1 MARYREANC
10 KLCRR
15 EGEKLFLKGTRCY
28 SEKCAFDRRAYSP
41 GEHGRTMTMRRK
53 GSEYAIRLREKQ
65 KVRKIYGIL
74 ERQFRIYFQ
83 RASREKGITGE
94 NLLRMLECRLD
105 NLVYRLGFAPSRKA
119 ARQLVLHR
127 HFLVNTQRVN
137 IPSYQLKP
145 GDVIAVREKSRTLDL
160 IHQALREGRGTEL
173 PYLRLDKARLE
184 GELLEPPKREDIPV
198 MIQEQLVVELYSK

>member
-1 MARYREANC
+1 MARDREANC

-28 SEKCAFDRRAYSP
+28 GEKCAFDRRAYSP
-41 GEHGRTMTMRRK
+41 GEHGRSMRRK
-53 GSEYAIRLREKQ
+53 GSEYALRLREKQ
-65 KVRKIYGIL
+65 KVRRIYGIL
-74 ERQFRIYFQ
+74 ERQFRNYFQ
-83 RASREKGITGE
+83 RAAREKGITGQH
-94 NLLRMLECRLD
+94 LLRMLECRLD

-127 HFLVNTQRVN
+127 HFLVNSRRVN

-145 GDVIAVREKSRTLDL
+145 GDVITVREESKSLDL
-160 IHQALREGRGTEL
+160 IHQALREGRGAEL

-184 GELLEPPKREDIPV
+184 GELLEAPKREDIPV
-198 MIQEQLVVELYSK
+198 LVQEQLIVELYSK